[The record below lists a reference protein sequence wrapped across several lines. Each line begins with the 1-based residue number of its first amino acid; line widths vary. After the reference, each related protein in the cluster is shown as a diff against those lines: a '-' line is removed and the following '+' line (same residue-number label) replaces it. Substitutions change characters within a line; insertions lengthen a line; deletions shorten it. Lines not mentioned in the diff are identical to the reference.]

1 MFGMTSLSVRRNL
14 SRIVAALL
22 AFFLT
27 ACRST
32 PVPFTITTSNTPTL
46 APKTV
51 SFMVFGDAAE
61 LQAYR
66 NLVNAFESSHSVIRM
81 ELLHIPGQAEY
92 RQRLALDLAGGTV
105 ADVVLLNYQRYA
117 PFAASNALEP
127 LGPYLAQSVRL
138 HESDFYPQAL
148 DAFRWKRQ
156 LLCLPQNVSG
166 LMVYYNKDLFD
177 AASLPY
183 PADDWTRDEFLAVAR
198 ALTRD
203 LDGDGQADQY
213 GLGVEPSLSRL
224 APFIWQNNGS
234 LLEGI
239 VPRSLGLSQLP
250 AQLAFQWFT
259 ELQTKHNVVPDAA
272 TEATEDNESRF
283 LNGRTAMFINTRR
296 GVPSYRRSMTFVWDT
311 APLPR
316 HKVGRRANILY
327 SEGYCMTA
335 NAQDKDAAWAF
346 IEFAS
351 SIEGQTIIATAGYV
365 VPSLMA
371 VAESP
376 VFLDPV
382 ARPQNS
388 RVFLDEIPYLRRTPL
403 LSHWDAI
410 EDIASGEIQGAF
422 YGQIT
427 VADAARAAEQQ
438 TQDYFLR

>member
-1 MFGMTSLSVRRNL
+1 
-14 SRIVAALL
+14 
-22 AFFLT
+22 
-27 ACRST
+27 
-32 PVPFTITTSNTPTL
+32 
-46 APKTV
+46 
-51 SFMVFGDAAE
+51 MVFGDAGE
-61 LQAYR
+61 LQAYT
-66 NLVNAFESSHSVIRM
+66 NLVNAFESSHPAIRI

-92 RQRLALDLAGGTV
+92 RRRLALDLAGGL
-105 ADVVLLNYQRYA
+105 APDVVLLNYQRYA

-127 LGPYLAQSVRL
+127 LGPYLARSVHL
-138 HESDFYPQAL
+138 HEADFYPQAL

-177 AASLPY
+177 AARLPY
-183 PADDWTRDEFLAVAR
+183 PADDWTRDEFLAVAQ

-203 LDGDGQADQY
+203 LDGDGQIDQY
-213 GLGVEPSLSRL
+213 GLGLEPSLSRL
-224 APFIWQNNGS
+224 APFVWQNSGS
-234 LLEGI
+234 LLEGV
-239 VPRSLGLSQLP
+239 VPRSLGLSQPP
-250 AQLAFQWFT
+250 AQQALRWFA
-259 ELQTKHNVVPDAA
+259 ELQTRHHVVPDAA
-272 TEATEDNESRF
+272 TEAAEDSESRF

-296 GVPSYRRSMTFVWDT
+296 GVPGYRRSMAFVWDT

-316 HKVGRRANILY
+316 HKVGRRANLLY

-335 NAQDKDAAWAF
+335 SAQDKDAAWAF

-351 SIEGQTIIATAGYV
+351 SIEGQTLIAAAGYV

-376 VFLDPV
+376 TFLDPG

-388 RVFLDEIPYLRRTPL
+388 RAFLDEIPYLRRTPL
-403 LSHWDAI
+403 LPHWDAI
-410 EDIASGEIQGAF
+410 EEIASGEIKGAF

-427 VADAARAAEQQ
+427 VAEAARAAEQQ